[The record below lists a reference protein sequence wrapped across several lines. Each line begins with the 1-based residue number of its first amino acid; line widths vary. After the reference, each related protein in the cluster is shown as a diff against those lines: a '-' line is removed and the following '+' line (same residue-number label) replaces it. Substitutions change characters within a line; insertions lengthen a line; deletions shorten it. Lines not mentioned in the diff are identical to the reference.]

1 MNAMA
6 FHLVHRFPDG
16 IDFRLSHFDFRF
28 HERVIVRADAYVI
41 VAVFLLGDGH
51 LGANDRIDST
61 D

>member
-6 FHLVHRFPDG
+6 FHLIHCLPNG
-16 IDFRLSHFDFRF
+16 ITFRLSHFDFRF
-28 HERVIVRADAYVI
+28 NERVIVRTDAYVI
-41 VAVFLLGDGH
+41 VAIFLLGDGH